1 MQVSILKRLS
11 GIDASVYTEHL
22 KTTPKDSH
30 DFLPV
35 ITLNMQS
42 KVLEAFRNLI
52 PYEQFFM
59 VVDARTYKVIKA
71 EGFEKWLGYNDRQLT
86 MEGYLRMMSEEQLL
100 SRNLY
105 SYVLLKKMHQG
116 LWSLD
121 FMNQHADNLFSV
133 RDRNGNW
140 VTLKRSA
147 YVFQHDEKHRLL
159 EYFNHFTIVAHEKLQ
174 PMGMRIMDNEG
185 KRLLKYEGE
194 IKTGVKAIV
203 EESGIFSAQQVVIV
217 NAILEEDQNDCG
229 IKRIS
234 ELTGLNPEAV
244 KTQVL
249 RIRNK
254 VNELLNSKFLNSV
267 EAVLYLRQQG
277 LI

>member
-22 KTTPKDSH
+22 KSIPKDSP
-30 DFLPV
+30 DFIPV
-35 ITLNMQS
+35 IPAEKQTE
-42 KVLEAFRNLI
+42 VLEAFRKLI

-59 VVDARTYKVIKA
+59 VVDARSYKVKKA

-86 MEGYLRMMSEEQLL
+86 MESYFRMMSEEQLL

-116 LWSLD
+116 TWNLE

-133 RDRNGNW
+133 RNRNGNW

-147 YVFQHDEKHRLL
+147 YVYQRDASHRLL

-174 PMGMRIMDNEG
+174 PMGMRIMDSQGN
-185 KRLLKYEGE
+185 RLLNYEEE
-194 IKTGVKAIV
+194 IKNDVRAIV
-203 EESGIFSAQQVVIV
+203 EESGIFSVQQVLIV
-217 NAILEEDQNDCG
+217 NAILEDNQNECG

-234 ELTGLNPEAV
+234 KLTGLNPEAV

-267 EAVLYLRQQG
+267 EAVLYMRQQG